1 MRALRTVVLLLI
13 ALAAGTVLWLDLTDL
28 GRSTGSAALIAPA
41 PTAPAPVKPP
51 ADKQPADKP
60 ATSTPPAPTK
70 SAVAMP
76 DPALLE
82 QGPYGP
88 LPRIAADG
96 RRPSQVY
103 AAPHDGKVDKPRVA
117 VIVTDLGLAR
127 AATDA
132 AIDKLPG
139 AVSLGFSPYA
149 NDLAAIAGRARAAGH
164 ELLLAVPM
172 EPIGYPSNDPG
183 NRALLTAFPAAEN
196 IAQLKWLMARFT
208 GYVGVIPFFGS
219 RFLASPGHLSPILG
233 ELNARGLIF
242 VDHSPTRDSA
252 APQIAEQ
259 IKLPIA
265 VATERIDEEPSPDA
279 IDDALEKIEAAAKRD
294 NSAIA
299 VALPYPVTIERLAA
313 WLSGLPEKGIVAVPV
328 SALAR

>member
-1 MRALRTVVLLLI
+1 VLI
-13 ALAAGTVLWLDLTDL
+13 ALAAGTVLWLDLTDVS
-28 GRSTGSAALIAPA
+28 RSGGSVALHVPAGPAA
-41 PTAPAPVKPP
+41 P
-51 ADKQPADKP
+51 ADKPPADKP
-60 ATSTPPAPTK
+60 ATGPRAPAK
-70 SAVAMP
+70 DAVAAA

-96 RRPSQVY
+96 RRPSKAY
-103 AAPHDGKVDKPRVA
+103 AAPNDGKVDKPRVA

-127 AATDA
+127 AATEG

-139 AVSLGFSPYA
+139 SVSLGFSPYA
-149 NDLAAIAGRARAAGH
+149 AELEALTTRARAAGH

-208 GYVGVIPFFGS
+208 GYVGVIPSFGS
-219 RFLASPGHLSPILG
+219 RFLASPGHLAPILG
-233 ELNARGLIF
+233 ELNARGLLF
-242 VDHSPTRDSA
+242 VDFSPTHDSA
-252 APQIAEQ
+252 APQIAQ
-259 IKLPIA
+259 QLKLPIV
-265 VATERIDEEPSPDA
+265 VADQRIDEEPAPDA
-279 IDDALEKIEAAAKRD
+279 IDAALAKVEIVAKRD
-294 NSAIA
+294 NAAVA

-313 WLSGLPEKGIVAVPV
+313 WLATLPDKGIVAVPV
-328 SALAR
+328 SALAK